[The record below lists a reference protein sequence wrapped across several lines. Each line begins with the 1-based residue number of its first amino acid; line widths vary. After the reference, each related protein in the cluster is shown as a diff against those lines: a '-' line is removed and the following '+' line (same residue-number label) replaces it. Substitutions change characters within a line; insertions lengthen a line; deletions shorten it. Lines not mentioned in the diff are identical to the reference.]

1 MLKDA
6 NQSAQTIII
15 TGGATGLGYAIAQQ
29 FLQQGDNVV
38 LNGRTESKLT
48 DAAGQLD
55 RPQQIALVVGDIT
68 QPNTADKIVRAAVE
82 RFGGSNVLVNNAG
95 IFNMKPFTEYTVE
108 ELDAYLGYLRGTFVM
123 TQAVVRQMRKQGDGG
138 AVINIG
144 TILTMNGVAG
154 VPSSAPIA
162 AKGGIT
168 ALTKNLSMELAADQI
183 RINAVA
189 PGIVP
194 TPLYGPLSNEDHKTL
209 HAMQPLGHYGR
220 PDDIADAVLYL
231 ANARWVTGVILP
243 VDGGVDAGGD
253 GMSRVSTTHLESTAA
268 A

>member
-1 MLKDA
+1 MTQNT
-6 NQSAQTIII
+6 NQSPQTVVI
-15 TGGATGLGYAIAQQ
+15 TGGATGLGYAIAEQ

-48 DAAGQLD
+48 DAARRLGQ
-55 RPQQIALVVGDIT
+55 PQRIAIVVGDIT
-68 QPNTADKIVRAAVE
+68 KPDTADKIVGAAVQ
-82 RFGGSNVLVNNAG
+82 RFGRTDVLVNNAG
-95 IFNMKPFTEYTVE
+95 TFGMKPFTDYTVE
-108 ELDAYLGYLRGTFVM
+108 ELDGYLGYLRGMFVM

-168 ALTKNLSMELAADQI
+168 ALTKNLSVELAADRI

-194 TPLYGPLSNEDHKTL
+194 TPLYGQLSDEDHKAL
-209 HAMQPLGHYGR
+209 HGMQPLGHYGT
-220 PDDIADAVLYL
+220 PKDIADAVLYL
-231 ANARWVTGVILP
+231 ANAQWVTGVILP

-253 GMSRVSTTHLESTAA
+253 GTSRVTAA
-268 A
+268 RHEPSPAA